1 MNNKIMKTIFQV
13 GALIVAVAL
22 AGSVRAANPAPGYVD
37 FGKFSPTPG
46 GEFVEVNVT
55 SNLITMVTNLA
66 KDEPEVMDV
75 LKGLKAIRVNVLGV
89 NAANRDEMQN
99 RIQSVRSQ
107 LDDSGWE
114 RVVSVMNGK
123 DDVGV
128 YMKTRGTEA
137 VEGVVVTVLEGKGHA
152 VFVNVVGDIRPEKLT
167 MLGERFNI
175 EPLKHLPGKPAKHAK
190 LNDEQ

>member
-1 MNNKIMKTIFQV
+1 MKNIFRV
-13 GALIVAVAL
+13 GAVIAAVAL
-22 AGSVRAANPAPGYVD
+22 AGSVGAANPAPGYVD

-66 KDEPEVMDV
+66 KDEPEVIDV

-89 NAANRDEMQN
+89 NAANRDEMQS

-107 LDDSGWE
+107 LDDHGWE

-128 YMKTRGTEA
+128 YMKTRGAEA

-152 VFVNVVGDIRPEKLT
+152 VFVNIVGDIRPEKLT

-190 LNDEQ
+190 LNEEQ